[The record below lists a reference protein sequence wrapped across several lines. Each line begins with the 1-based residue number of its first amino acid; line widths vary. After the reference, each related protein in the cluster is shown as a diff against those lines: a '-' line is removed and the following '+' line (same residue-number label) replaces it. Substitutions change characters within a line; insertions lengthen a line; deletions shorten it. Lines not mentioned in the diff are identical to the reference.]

1 MNLKSRYKISKSKI
15 VFIIV
20 LTILLYGCSSIQKN
34 ESSNTSNEAYVFD
47 NVAISDSS
55 NKVQAETNESTEIV
69 EEPIEMYIVQIGAFS
84 TQDKAEI
91 FLHKFKDKVKND
103 LNIHFDEGKGLYV
116 IQLPPFRTREE
127 ALKVRDELKTI
138 NELEGTFIVPNNK

>member
-91 FLHKFKDKVKND
+91 FLHKF
-103 LNIHFDEGKGLYV
+103 
-116 IQLPPFRTREE
+116 
-127 ALKVRDELKTI
+127 
-138 NELEGTFIVPNNK
+138 